1 MSFRTV
7 VISQKAKLSYK
18 DNFLV
23 IQNDDLKMVHLSE
36 INTLIVESTMV
47 QISAYLLAQLSANK
61 IKLIICDERHNPTA
75 ELVPY
80 YSNYNTSKKI
90 INQAQWQTET
100 KQALWT
106 KIISNKILN
115 QSRLLRQLGIDR
127 FKMLEQ
133 YLGEIELDDVTNRE
147 GHAAKVYFN
156 SLFGLDFSRDKVCDI
171 NMALDYGYTIL
182 LSAFNRA
189 ISGLGY
195 ANQLG
200 IKHKNEYNFFN
211 LGCDLMEPFRVIV
224 DEFVYNNKE
233 RIFGVDYKRDLV
245 QLLNKN
251 INFCDKNMILTNA
264 INVFVINALRAV
276 DDNRVVEYLVYE
288 YGV

>member
-7 VISQKAKLSYK
+7 VISQKSKLSFK

-23 IQNDDLKMVHLSE
+23 IQNDDIKMVHLSE
-36 INTLIVESTMV
+36 IHTLIIESTMV
-47 QISAYLLAQLSANK
+47 QISSYLMAQLSANK

-75 ELVPY
+75 EMVPY

-90 INQAQWQTET
+90 INQARWDEGA
-100 KQALWT
+100 KQGLWT
-106 KIISNKILN
+106 KIVSNKILN
-115 QSRLLRQLGIDR
+115 QSRLLKNYGINR
-127 FKMLEQ
+127 YKMLEQ
-133 YLGEIELDDVTNRE
+133 YLGEVELDDATNRE
-147 GHAAKVYFN
+147 GHSAKVYFN

-189 ISGLGY
+189 ISSLGY

-200 IKHKNEYNFFN
+200 VKHKNEYNFFN

-224 DEFVYNNKE
+224 DQYVFENKE
-233 RIFGVDYKRDLV
+233 RIFDSDYKRDLV
-245 QLLNKN
+245 QILNKN
-251 INFCDKNMILTNA
+251 VDFCGKNMVLTNA
-264 INVFVINALRAV
+264 INVFIINALRAI
-276 DDNRVVEYLVYE
+276 DDNRIVEYQVYE
-288 YGV
+288 FGV